1 MSSETI
7 MWLIALVAVLSLAVA
22 GLAVLTFHRARLER
36 RRSEARVAALASAI
50 DNPGWRAHVDDMEPQ
65 EHPTPSPL
73 VSLVVPETE
82 RPSRTPAFAIA
93 AVVIVGAGSLLF
105 VGMKGGGQPPRQ
117 TAPAPAIELMSM
129 RHVLDGETLIVS
141 GLVRN
146 PALSATPAL
155 SAVISVLGRDGLV
168 VARGES
174 QLVPVVL
181 EPGKET
187 TFRVSVP
194 EVGDP
199 GRYRVAFVNGSQIVP
214 HLDRRSDL
222 ARTALANDAH
232 GN

>member
-1 MSSETI
+1 
-7 MWLIALVAVLSLAVA
+7 
-22 GLAVLTFHRARLER
+22 
-36 RRSEARVAALASAI
+36 
-50 DNPGWRAHVDDMEPQ
+50 
-65 EHPTPSPL
+65 
-73 VSLVVPETE
+73 VVPETE

-105 VGMKGGGQPPRQ
+105 VGMKGGGQSPRQ
-117 TAPAPAIELMSM
+117 PAGAPAPAIELMSM

-146 PALSATPAL
+146 PALSATPTL

-174 QLVPVVL
+174 RLDPVVL

-187 TFRVSVP
+187 TFLVSVP
-194 EVGDP
+194 DVGDP

>member
-1 MSSETI
+1 
-7 MWLIALVAVLSLAVA
+7 MWLIALVALLSVAVA
-22 GLAVLTFHRARLER
+22 GLAGLTFHRARLER
-36 RRSEARVAALASAI
+36 RRSEARVAALASAM
-50 DNPGWRAHVDDMEPQ
+50 DNPGWRAHVDEAGTQ
-65 EHPTPSPL
+65 EQPSPSPL
-73 VSLVVPETE
+73 VSFVVPETE

-105 VGMKGGGQPPRQ
+105 VGMKGGEQSPRQ
-117 TAPAPAIELMSM
+117 TAGAPAPAIELMSM

-155 SAVISVLGRDGLV
+155 STVISVLGRDGLV
-168 VARGES
+168 VARGEA

-194 EVGDP
+194 DVGDP